1 MHRVVVVH
9 GQPTTWNNAGVRREK
24 KLTKRMT
31 DNLDS
36 G

>member
-24 KLTKRMT
+24 KIDKK
-31 DNLDS
+31 DD